1 MLYCIATENF
11 LSLLLLA
18 GNNAGFFL
26 PKHPLIA
33 QRIDLLA
40 TTDETRLPA
49 LGLNNQAAG

>member
-1 MLYCIATENF
+1 MLYCIATGNF

>member
-1 MLYCIATENF
+1 MLYCVATEIF
-11 LSLLLLA
+11 SLSSSWPA
-18 GNNAGFFL
+18 TMPAFFL